1 MLEYLLDSFYT
12 GLSNEQKLIAETVLD
27 IGNLL
32 LKKNADYGNSALQPP
47 LLLPSLPA
55 EKALL
60 VRLSDKLAR
69 LANLMDNEDSA
80 QVEESI
86 DDTLMDMAGY
96 VTLILVERKRAQNRK
111 NSEATGGERPVPAG
125 VLCDADEPKL

>member
-1 MLEYLLDSFYT
+1 MLEFTGDTSLALLT
-12 GLSNEQKLIAETVLD
+12 TEQELIANTILD

-32 LKKNADYGNSALQPP
+32 LKKNTDYGNSALQPP

-69 LANLMDNEDSA
+69 LANLMDKDDSA
-80 QVEESI
+80 QVEESV

-96 VTLILVERKRAQNRK
+96 ITLILVERKRAQ
-111 NSEATGGERPVPAG
+111 
-125 VLCDADEPKL
+125 D